1 MALELY
7 QKPEKHSEEIHQYG
21 TFESVSAT
29 VLLDLAQH
37 QASSLAFLLP
47 KLNELPKSCQVHNNT
62 TTIDSINTFCLLV

>member
-1 MALELY
+1 V
-7 QKPEKHSEEIHQYG
+7 KKFNSRSNQYG
-21 TFESVSAT
+21 KFESVSPT

-47 KLNELPKSCQVHNNT
+47 KLNELPMSCQVHNNT